1 MKKKINTDLATKI
14 SMALFCLF
22 VAVLIGLSLFIP
34 TIKITTQEQVFI
46 IKIVFGVFG
55 GLSGIFGFLLT
66 GFTIFQKEN
75 QKLEKLIALKET
87 NKAINHG
94 EGLDNF

>member
-34 TIKITTQEQVFI
+34 TIKITTKKQIFI

-75 QKLEKLIALKET
+75 KNLNNIMEITKNER
-87 NKAINHG
+87 NKN
-94 EGLDNF
+94 

>member
-34 TIKITTQEQVFI
+34 TMTITSDKQLLI
-46 IKIVFGVFG
+46 IKISLALFG
-55 GLSGIFGFLLT
+55 GLTGISGFLLM
-66 GFTIFQKEN
+66 GFTIANHKQLKKIQTNMEEIN
-75 QKLEKLIALKET
+75 NEK
-87 NKAINHG
+87 
-94 EGLDNF
+94 

>member
-75 QKLEKLIALKET
+75 ENLNNIMEITKNER
-87 NKAINHG
+87 NKN
-94 EGLDNF
+94 

>member
-1 MKKKINTDLATKI
+1 MKKKINTNLATKI

-34 TIKITTQEQVFI
+34 TIKITTKEQVFI
-46 IKIVFGVFG
+46 VKIVFGVFG

-75 QKLEKLIALKET
+75 QKLEKLMVLQES
-87 NKAINHG
+87 NKTINHG
-94 EGLDNF
+94 EGLDK

>member
-34 TIKITTQEQVFI
+34 TIKITTNKQVFI
-46 IKIVFGVFG
+46 IKIVFGIFG
-55 GLSGIFGFLLT
+55 GLSGIFGFLLA
-66 GFTIFQKEN
+66 GFTISQK
-75 QKLEKLIALKET
+75 
-87 NKAINHG
+87 
-94 EGLDNF
+94 

>member
-46 IKIVFGVFG
+46 TKIVFGVFG

-75 QKLEKLIALKET
+75 ENLNNIMEITKNER
-87 NKAINHG
+87 NKN
-94 EGLDNF
+94 

>member
-34 TIKITTQEQVFI
+34 TIKITTKKQVFI

-75 QKLEKLIALKET
+75 ENLNNIMEITKNER
-87 NKAINHG
+87 NKN
-94 EGLDNF
+94 

>member
-34 TIKITTQEQVFI
+34 TIKITTKKQVFI

-55 GLSGIFGFLLT
+55 GLSGIFGFLLM
-66 GFTIFQKEN
+66 GFTIANHKQLKKIQTNMEEIN
-75 QKLEKLIALKET
+75 NEK
-87 NKAINHG
+87 
-94 EGLDNF
+94 

>member
-34 TIKITTQEQVFI
+34 TIKITTQEQIFI
-46 IKIVFGVFG
+46 IKIVFGIFG

-66 GFTIFQKEN
+66 GFTLFQKEN
-75 QKLEKLIALKET
+75 QKLEK
-87 NKAINHG
+87 ING
-94 EGLDNF
+94 VKRVGK

>member
-75 QKLEKLIALKET
+75 ENLNNIMEIIKNER
-87 NKAINHG
+87 NKN
-94 EGLDNF
+94 